1 MSFNTDTH
9 SYLKQFNLDDKVTF
23 LTGSTRG
30 LGLEIAKAMAQSG
43 ATVIINGR
51 TRESVAEC
59 IKKLADEGITVRGI
73 CADMSDFAQID
84 AAFEKITQDY
94 GRCDILVNNMGMRI
108 RKSLAES
115 TLPDILA
122 LTQANLTA
130 AVYTSKKAAEL
141 MTKNGFG
148 RIISMTSIAGEL
160 ARSGDAVYPV
170 TKMGLTGLMRSLAVE
185 YARQGITSNAI
196 APGPFATETNKS
208 LAEDKVKGPA
218 FVARVPMQR
227 WGKPE
232 EIAGAAVFLASGL
245 ASYINGQVI
254 TIDGGMSVNF

>member
-1 MSFNTDTH
+1 
-9 SYLKQFNLDDKVTF
+9 
-23 LTGSTRG
+23 
-30 LGLEIAKAMAQSG
+30 
-43 ATVIINGR
+43 
-51 TRESVAEC
+51 
-59 IKKLADEGITVRGI
+59 
-73 CADMSDFAQID
+73 
-84 AAFEKITQDY
+84 
-94 GRCDILVNNMGMRI
+94 
-108 RKSLAES
+108 
-115 TLPDILA
+115 
-122 LTQANLTA
+122 
-130 AVYTSKKAAEL
+130 EL

-254 TIDGGMSVNF
+254 TIDGGM

>member
-9 SYLKQFNLDDKVTF
+9 SYLKQFNLDDRVAF

-51 TRESVAEC
+51 TQENLDQC
-59 IKKLADEGITVRGI
+59 IKNLGDEGITVHGI
-73 CADMSDFAQID
+73 CADTSEFSQID
-84 AAFEKITQDY
+84 AVFEKIKQEF
-94 GRCDILVNNMGMRI
+94 GRCDILVNNMGIRI

-115 TLPDILA
+115 TLHDIQTLI
-122 LTQANLTA
+122 QANLTA

-141 MTKNGFG
+141 MVANGFG

-160 ARSGDAVYPV
+160 ARFGDAVYPV
-170 TKMGLTGLMRSLAVE
+170 TKMGLTGMMRALAVE
-185 YARQGITSNAI
+185 YARHGITSNAI
-196 APGPFATETNKS
+196 APGPFATETNKTLS
-208 LAEDKVKGPA
+208 EDKEKGPA

>member
-9 SYLKQFNLDDKVTF
+9 SYLKQFNLDDRVAF

-30 LGLEIAKAMAQSG
+30 LGLEVAKAMAQSG

-59 IKKLADEGITVRGI
+59 IKKLTDEGITVRGI

-84 AAFEKITQDY
+84 AAFEKIEQDY
-94 GRCDILVNNMGMRI
+94 GCCDILVNNMGMRI

-115 TLPDILA
+115 TLPDILT
-122 LTQANLTA
+122 LIQANLTA

-141 MTKNGFG
+141 MAGNGFG

-160 ARSGDAVYPV
+160 ARYGDAVYPV
-170 TKMGLTGLMRSLAVE
+170 TKMGLTGMMRALAVE

-196 APGPFATETNKS
+196 APGPFATETNKI
-208 LAEDKVKGPA
+208 LAEDKEKGPA
-218 FVARVPMQR
+218 FVARVPMRR
-227 WGKPE
+227 WGRPE

>member
-9 SYLKQFNLDDKVTF
+9 SYLKQFNLDDRVAF

-30 LGLEIAKAMAQSG
+30 LGLEIAKAMARSG

-84 AAFEKITQDY
+84 AAFEKIEQDY

-108 RKSLAES
+108 RKSLTES
-115 TLPDILA
+115 TLSDILA
-122 LTQANLTA
+122 LIQANLTA
-130 AVYTSKKAAEL
+130 AVYTSKKSAEL
-141 MTKNGFG
+141 MAGNSFG
-148 RIISMTSIAGEL
+148 RIISITSIAGEL
-160 ARSGDAVYPV
+160 ARYGDAVYPV
-170 TKMGLTGLMRSLAVE
+170 TKMGLTGMMRALAVE

-196 APGPFATETNKS
+196 APGPFATETNKI
-208 LAEDKVKGPA
+208 LAEDKEKGPA

-227 WGKPE
+227 WGRPE
-232 EIAGAAVFLASGL
+232 EVAGAAVFLASGL